1 MRSGVAQAL
10 QQAGQQLQGTL
21 EDKAVLVASISLT
34 VLEVLETLVLYLE
47 LEWVDEQRRIVQYIH
62 GCNVDGRH
70 AVLSGPGSLNTS
82 DGPLPSVPNAEP
94 AAKRLALVPSFVPS
108 LLS

>member
-21 EDKAVLVASISLT
+21 EDKAILVASISLT

-62 GCNVDGRH
+62 SRDVDGRH

-82 DGPLPSVPNAEP
+82 DGPVFRRCQMLNLLRSAWPSCP
-94 AAKRLALVPSFVPS
+94 PSCPH
-108 LLS
+108 